1 MSLRRREFFEEEL
14 SGILKIRVAC
24 VRQENTNKPAYSF
37 NLQPTRQFLTRA
49 ALNAIS
55 QIRNYA
61 VVRSRR
67 KRERGGKKGRRVKR
81 ERKVGYKREQQNRL
95 ITFRRIVNSYDDKLL
110 LIKAILACRYEKR
123 HLESKMNAGGKKR
136 TRTTP
141 LQCPHRARSGACHR
155 R

>member
-1 MSLRRREFFEEEL
+1 M
-14 SGILKIRVAC
+14 
-24 VRQENTNKPAYSF
+24 RQENTDKPAYSF

-67 KRERGGKKGRRVKR
+67 KRERGKNGRRVKR

-95 ITFRRIVNSYDDKLL
+95 ITFRRIVNSYDKLL

-123 HLESKMNAGGKKR
+123 HLESKMNVGGKKR